1 MKSKALQKERLR
13 LEGIKEKDF
22 VSRNFQVKWA
32 AEWILYP
39 IIALWSAF
47 TAGGYLYTQ
56 FEKTFNDFEIAIGFT
71 ILVAIL
77 IEVGKYKFGYSSMD
91 DLYDGVLSEP
101 RESKIAFFLKLS
113 AAFVFFYF
121 SITASLSG
129 GHTSAEYWKSKTAPP
144 ALVSLEDI
152 KLEYEGYIGDQE
164 KEKTRAATMTWKG
177 KIVRKGQS
185 IIDNANSEVIRLNQ
199 EREAKLADARK
210 ENEAI
215 IAAWE
220 KETTKTGSWF
230 TGLAGLGELL
240 AIIILIFCVNY
251 ESGGKPSET
260 ATTQLA
266 TERNGVSQPFDETS
280 FINRIV
286 EQLRPETLPKATP
299 TINADAT
306 NSGMIETA
314 FNGALRNQPKLESE
328 TVAPKPAQ
336 PSLQLAATP
345 ETETVAQ
352 RSATVGK
359 TGLVIKNKK
368 VLHINSRG
376 EEKWYDMDGVKRN
389 LAANKSKAKKFKDNG
404 NDVKYK
410 EWMNKAATWQAY
422 AQEIAEATHIE

>member
-144 ALVSLEDI
+144 
-152 KLEYEGYIGDQE
+152 
-164 KEKTRAATMTWKG
+164 
-177 KIVRKGQS
+177 
-185 IIDNANSEVIRLNQ
+185 
-199 EREAKLADARK
+199 
-210 ENEAI
+210 
-215 IAAWE
+215 
-220 KETTKTGSWF
+220 
-230 TGLAGLGELL
+230 
-240 AIIILIFCVNY
+240 
-251 ESGGKPSET
+251 
-260 ATTQLA
+260 
-266 TERNGVSQPFDETS
+266 
-280 FINRIV
+280 
-286 EQLRPETLPKATP
+286 
-299 TINADAT
+299 
-306 NSGMIETA
+306 
-314 FNGALRNQPKLESE
+314 
-328 TVAPKPAQ
+328 
-336 PSLQLAATP
+336 
-345 ETETVAQ
+345 
-352 RSATVGK
+352 RS
-359 TGLVIKNKK
+359 
-368 VLHINSRG
+368 
-376 EEKWYDMDGVKRN
+376 
-389 LAANKSKAKKFKDNG
+389 
-404 NDVKYK
+404 
-410 EWMNKAATWQAY
+410 
-422 AQEIAEATHIE
+422 